1 MMAPSPQIPALIRQ
15 AVLPKVQVLF
25 AILADL
31 LGLPPDHPAVQRAVF
46 FAIVPAILM
55 LVAPKPMRQRVLPTL
70 DKEPQAAVEDYLRY
84 ALAGLEAL
92 RQHHC
97 G

>member
-1 MMAPSPQIPALIRQ
+1 M
-15 AVLPKVQVLF
+15 
-25 AILADL
+25 
-31 LGLPPDHPAVQRAVF
+31 
-46 FAIVPAILM
+46 VPAILM

-92 RQHHC
+92 RQHHHPR
-97 G
+97 